1 MTESYEMNR
10 IIGTHGGTSTKIPS
24 DGMSTEGCL
33 VPSRRKIFDI
43 FSTYCGTVITVPYC
57 AFSRII
63 SPETKRDALFYGA
76 SLSYYWEFLTVMN
89 RASTNLVV
97 SGFRKE

>member
-1 MTESYEMNR
+1 MNR
-10 IIGTHGGTSTKIPS
+10 IIGMHGGTSTKIPS
-24 DGMSTEGCL
+24 DGMLTEGCL

-43 FSTYCGTVITVPYC
+43 FSAYCGTVITVPYY

-63 SPETKRDALFYGA
+63 SPRNEKRRTFYGA